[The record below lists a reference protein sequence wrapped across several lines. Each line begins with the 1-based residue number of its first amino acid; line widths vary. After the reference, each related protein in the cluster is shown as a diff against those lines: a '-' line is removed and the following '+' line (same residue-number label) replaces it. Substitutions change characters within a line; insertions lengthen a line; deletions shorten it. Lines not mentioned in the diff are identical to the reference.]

1 MQKKILAA
9 MKVSAFCEELA
20 SEAPAPGG
28 GSVSALAGALSASLA
43 AMVARLTVNR
53 KKYAAAEAAMKSVM
67 ECADGARVSLLRL
80 VDDDTAAYNAVLAAH
95 RLPKGT
101 ADEQAERT
109 RAIEDAT
116 RTAIAVPLEVAKQ
129 AASVLDL
136 VLIVVGKGNVNAVS
150 DGGVAGL
157 LAHAAVEGALLNVRI
172 NLAGIGDRSVVD
184 ETKKVAKKIHDR
196 AEDLAA
202 KIAAAVAARMG
213 PPA

>member
-9 MKVSAFCEELA
+9 MRVDAFCEELA

-28 GSVSALAGALSASLA
+28 GSVSALAGALAASLA

-53 KKYAAAEAAMKSVM
+53 KKYAAAEAEMKTVM
-67 ECADGARVSLLRL
+67 ECADGARASLLRL
-80 VDDDTAAYNAVLAAH
+80 VDDDTAAYNAVMAAH
-95 RLPKGT
+95 RLPKET
-101 ADEQAERT
+101 AGEQTDRA

-129 AASVLDL
+129 ATAVLDL
-136 VLIVVGKGNVNAVS
+136 VLTVVGKGNVNAVS

-172 NLAGIGDRSVVD
+172 NLAGVRDPSVVD
-184 ETKKVAKKIHDR
+184 ETEKVARRVHDR
-196 AEDLAA
+196 AEEIAA
-202 KIAAAVAARMG
+202 KIAAAVTSRM
-213 PPA
+213 A